1 VVLPPGDC
9 YNKSKGG
16 IIMKKLL
23 ALAVA
28 VFMALT
34 VGTAVSA
41 AGTPGAI
48 DARPQFS
55 YTLTGKKATIR
66 NRDGATLILDSVL
79 KVTEQAGHLTVYTL
93 PEPAY
98 QVDANSFAVFLA
110 DSGAFN
116 SAPASRYR
124 IFEWNADG
132 TRGKPTGEILT
143 TAQLRERGIVA
154 ECNPTTEDKH
164 WEILPDHSKGTL
176 QGLYGRYYIQLSNR
190 SIFASDNRDVGG
202 GITIKTVSSEMDSE
216 LADVVRTISVDEHH
230 QWVYLSNGR
239 WQYWEVYGA
248 EVYPISG
255 WEKINGKWYCF
266 YSYPNSDE
274 EKSTE
279 YFPGDMITGWVGE
292 SPYIDRDHGLT
303 GNIGGQY
310 YLQSDGSLKT
320 GWVKRDKDWYYL
332 DPQTLWYR
340 SGWFQDTD
348 GKWYYLSP
356 KTGKMHTDWVWDSG
370 NWYYCGQGGSICRD
384 GWYPVYPASS
394 GGVAQVGDWNGFRY
408 FRADGTMATGWVMLN
423 HAWHYFKEDGG
434 PYHGWLLWKNEWYY
448 IKQGRMLTN
457 ASVDGFYLGKNG
469 AWIQ

>member
-1 VVLPPGDC
+1 MVLPPGDC

-34 VGTAVSA
+34 VGTSVSA

-239 WQYWEVYGA
+239 WQYWEVYGSQTS
-248 EVYPISG
+248 PISG
-255 WEKINGKWYCF
+255 WEKIDDKWYYF
-266 YSYPNSDE
+266 YPYSDGE
-274 EKSTE
+274 GE
-279 YFPGDMITGWVGE
+279 YSQGDMVTGWTDSG
-292 SPYIDRDHGLT
+292 SPLKWDPTKISGP
-303 GNIGGQY
+303 Y
-310 YLQSDGSLKT
+310 YLQADGSLKT
-320 GWVKRDKDWYYL
+320 GWVQRDKDWYYV
-332 DPQTLWYR
+332 DPETLWCR
-340 SGWFQDTD
+340 TGWFKDTD
-348 GKWYYLSP
+348 GKWYYLSL
-356 KTGKMHTDWVWDSG
+356 KTGKMHTGWIWDNG
-370 NWYYCGQGGSICRD
+370 KWYYCGWDGSICRD
-384 GWYPVYPASS
+384 GWYPTIAPKEGVVLLGNWS
-394 GGVAQVGDWNGFRY
+394 GFHY
-408 FRADGTMATGWVMLN
+408 FRPDGAMAVGWQKISHDWYYFNADGSQYN
-423 HAWHYFKEDGG
+423 
-434 PYHGWLLWKNEWYY
+434 GWLLWKNEWYY

-457 ASVDGFYLGKNG
+457 TFVDGFYLGKNG
-469 AWIQ
+469 VWIQ

>member
-1 VVLPPGDC
+1 MVLPPGDC

-23 ALAVA
+23 ALAAA

-202 GITIKTVSSEMDSE
+202 GITIKTVSSETDSQ

-230 QWVYLSNGR
+230 QWAYLSNGR

-255 WEKINGKWYCF
+255 WEKINGKWYYF
-266 YSYPNSDE
+266 YPYSDGE
-274 EKSTE
+274 GE
-279 YFPGDMITGWVGE
+279 YSRGDMVTGWAKSGPSLNWDPTKVSG
-292 SPYIDRDHGLT
+292 P
-303 GNIGGQY
+303 Y
-310 YLQSDGSLKT
+310 YLQADGSLKT
-320 GWVKRDKDWYYL
+320 GWVKRDKDWYYV
-332 DPQTLWYR
+332 DPETLWCR
-340 SGWFQDTD
+340 TGWFKDTD

-356 KTGKMHTDWVWDSG
+356 ETGKMHTSWIWDNG
-370 NWYYCGQGGSICRD
+370 KWYYCGWDGSICRD
-384 GWYPVYPASS
+384 GWYPTIAPKEGVVLLGNWS
-394 GGVAQVGDWNGFRY
+394 GFHY
-408 FRADGTMATGWVMLN
+408 FRPDGAMAVGWQKIDHYWYYLNADGSRYN
-423 HAWHYFKEDGG
+423 
-434 PYHGWLLWKNEWYY
+434 GWLLWKDKWYY
-448 IKQGRMLTN
+448 LKDGVMQRSTT
-457 ASVDGFYLGKNG
+457 VDGYWLNG
-469 AWIQ
+469 FGVWVP

>member
-1 VVLPPGDC
+1 MVLPPGDC

-23 ALAVA
+23 ALAAA

-34 VGTAVSA
+34 VGTSVSA

-202 GITIKTVSSEMDSE
+202 GVTIKTVSSEMDSE

-239 WQYWEVYGA
+239 WQYWEVYGSQTS
-248 EVYPISG
+248 PISG
-255 WEKINGKWYCF
+255 WEKIDDKWYYF
-266 YSYPNSDE
+266 YPYSDGE
-274 EKSTE
+274 GE
-279 YFPGDMITGWVGE
+279 YSQGDMVTGWTDSG
-292 SPYIDRDHGLT
+292 SPLKWDPTKISGP
-303 GNIGGQY
+303 Y
-310 YLQSDGSLKT
+310 YLQADGSLKT
-320 GWVKRDKDWYYL
+320 GWVQRDKDWYYL
-332 DPQTLWYR
+332 DPETLWYR
-340 SGWFQDTD
+340 IGWFQDAD
-348 GKWYYLSP
+348 GKWYYLSST
-356 KTGKMHTDWVWDSG
+356 TGKMHTGWIWDKG
-370 NWYYCGQGGSICRD
+370 KWYYCGWDGSVCRD
-384 GWYPVYPASS
+384 GWYPVTPASS
-394 GGVAQVGDWNGFRY
+394 GGVIQLGNWNGFRY
-408 FRADGTMATGWVMLN
+408 FGADGAMATGWVTID
-423 HAWHYFKEDGG
+423 HVRQYFDGDG
-434 PYHGWLLWKNEWYY
+434 SPYTGWLLWKNEWYY
-448 IKQGRMLTN
+448 IKQGKMLTN
-457 ASVDGFYLGKNG
+457 TSVDGFYLGKNG

>member
-1 VVLPPGDC
+1 
-9 YNKSKGG
+9 
-16 IIMKKLL
+16 MKKVLVWIC
-23 ALAVA
+23 AAAMWVT
-28 VFMALT
+28 VFCVPAGAAEKTELEAGVFT
-34 VGTAVSA
+34 ATLSGTTAV
-41 AGTPGAI
+41 I
-48 DARPQFS
+48 Q
-55 YTLTGKKATIR
+55 
-66 NRDGATLILDSVL
+66 NRDGATLILENAL
-79 KVTEQAGHLTVYTL
+79 KLTKEEGMIKVYTL
-93 PEPAY
+93 PDPGY
-98 QVDANSFAVFLA
+98 QVKANSFAVFLA

-239 WQYWEVYGA
+239 WQYWEVYGSQTS
-248 EVYPISG
+248 PISG
-255 WEKINGKWYCF
+255 WEKIDDKWYYF
-266 YSYPNSDE
+266 YPYSDGE
-274 EKSTE
+274 GE
-279 YFPGDMITGWVGE
+279 YSQGDMVTGWTDSG
-292 SPYIDRDHGLT
+292 SPLKWDPTKISGP
-303 GNIGGQY
+303 Y
-310 YLQSDGSLKT
+310 YLQADGSLKT

-384 GWYPVYPASS
+384 GWYPVTPASS

-408 FRADGTMATGWVMLN
+408 FRADGAMATGWVMLN

-448 IKQGRMLTN
+448 IKQGKMLTN
-457 ASVDGFYLGKNG
+457 TFVDGFYLGKNG
-469 AWIQ
+469 AWIR

>member
-1 VVLPPGDC
+1 MVLPPGDC

-23 ALAVA
+23 ALAAA
-28 VFMALT
+28 VLMALT

-230 QWVYLSNGR
+230 QWAYLSNGR
-239 WQYWEVYGA
+239 WQYWEVYGSQTS
-248 EVYPISG
+248 PISG
-255 WEKINGKWYCF
+255 WEKIDDKWYYF
-266 YSYPNSDE
+266 YPYSDGE
-274 EKSTE
+274 GE
-279 YFPGDMITGWVGE
+279 YSQGDMVTGWTDSG
-292 SPYIDRDHGLT
+292 SPLKWDPTKISGP
-303 GNIGGQY
+303 Y
-310 YLQSDGSLKT
+310 YLQADGSLKT
-320 GWVKRDKDWYYL
+320 GWVQRDKDWYYL
-332 DPQTLWYR
+332 DPETLWYR
-340 SGWFQDTD
+340 TGWFQDAD
-348 GKWYYLSP
+348 GKWYYLSST
-356 KTGKMHTDWVWDSG
+356 TGKMHTGWIWDKG
-370 NWYYCGQGGSICRD
+370 KWYYCGWDGSVCRD
-384 GWYPVYPASS
+384 GWYPVTPASS
-394 GGVAQVGDWNGFRY
+394 GGVIQLGNWNGFRY
-408 FRADGTMATGWVMLN
+408 FGADGAMATGWVTID
-423 HAWHYFKEDGG
+423 HVRQYFDGDG
-434 PYHGWLLWKNEWYY
+434 SPYTGWLSSDGKWYY
-448 IKQGRMLTN
+448 LK
-457 ASVDGFYLGKNG
+457 DGVMQVNTTIDGYQIGSDG
-469 AWIQ
+469 VWIR

>member
-1 VVLPPGDC
+1 MVLPPGDC

-23 ALAVA
+23 ALAAA

-202 GITIKTVSSEMDSE
+202 GITIKTVSSETDSQ

-230 QWVYLSNGR
+230 QWAYLSNGR

-255 WEKINGKWYCF
+255 WEKINGKWYYF
-266 YSYPNSDE
+266 YPYSDGE
-274 EKSTE
+274 GE
-279 YFPGDMITGWVGE
+279 YSRGDMVTGWAKSGPSLNWDPTKV
-292 SPYIDRDHGLT
+292 S
-303 GNIGGQY
+303 GQY
-310 YLQSDGSLKT
+310 YLQADGSLKT
-320 GWVKRDKDWYYL
+320 GWVKRDKDWYYV
-332 DPQTLWYR
+332 DPETLWCR
-340 SGWFQDTD
+340 TGWFKDTD

-356 KTGKMHTDWVWDSG
+356 ETGKMHTSWIWDNG
-370 NWYYCGQGGSICRD
+370 KWYYCGWDGSICQD
-384 GWYPVYPASS
+384 GWYPTIAPKEGVVLLGNWS
-394 GGVAQVGDWNGFRY
+394 GFHY
-408 FRADGTMATGWVMLN
+408 FRPDGAMAVGWQKIDHYWYYLNADGSRYN
-423 HAWHYFKEDGG
+423 
-434 PYHGWLLWKNEWYY
+434 GWLLWKDKWYY
-448 IKQGRMLTN
+448 LKDGVMQRSTT
-457 ASVDGFYLGKNG
+457 VDGYWLNG
-469 AWIQ
+469 FGVWVP

>member
-1 VVLPPGDC
+1 MVLPPGDC

-23 ALAVA
+23 ALAAA

-202 GITIKTVSSEMDSE
+202 GITIKTVSSETDSQ

-230 QWVYLSNGR
+230 QWAYLSNGR

-255 WEKINGKWYCF
+255 WEKINGKWYYF
-266 YSYPNSDE
+266 YPYSDGE
-274 EKSTE
+274 GE
-279 YFPGDMITGWVGE
+279 YSRGDMVTGWTDSGP
-292 SPYIDRDHGLT
+292 SLDWDPTKISGP
-303 GNIGGQY
+303 Y
-310 YLQSDGSLKT
+310 YLQADGSLKT
-320 GWVKRDKDWYYL
+320 GWVQRDKDWYYV
-332 DPQTLWYR
+332 DPETLWCR
-340 SGWFQDTD
+340 TGWFKDTD

-356 KTGKMHTDWVWDSG
+356 ETGKMHTSWIWDNG
-370 NWYYCGQGGSICRD
+370 KWYYCGWDGSICQD
-384 GWYPVYPASS
+384 GWYPTVAPKEGVVLLGNWS
-394 GGVAQVGDWNGFRY
+394 GFHY
-408 FRADGTMATGWVMLN
+408 FRPDGAMAVGWQKIDHYWYYLNADGSRYN
-423 HAWHYFKEDGG
+423 
-434 PYHGWLLWKNEWYY
+434 GWLLWKDKWYY
-448 IKQGRMLTN
+448 LKDGVMQRSTT
-457 ASVDGFYLGKNG
+457 VDGYWLNG
-469 AWIQ
+469 FGVWVP

>member
-1 VVLPPGDC
+1 MVLPPGDC

-23 ALAVA
+23 ALAAA
-28 VFMALT
+28 VLMALT
-34 VGTAVSA
+34 VGTSVSA

-98 QVDANSFAVFLA
+98 QVNANSFAVFLA

-230 QWVYLSNGR
+230 QWAYLSNGR
-239 WQYWEVYGA
+239 WQYWEVYGSQTS
-248 EVYPISG
+248 PISG
-255 WEKINGKWYCF
+255 WEKIDDKWYYF
-266 YSYPNSDE
+266 YPYSDGE
-274 EKSTE
+274 GE
-279 YFPGDMITGWVGE
+279 YSQGDMVTGWTDSG
-292 SPYIDRDHGLT
+292 SPLKWDPTKISGP
-303 GNIGGQY
+303 Y
-310 YLQSDGSLKT
+310 YLQADGSLKT
-320 GWVKRDKDWYYL
+320 GWVQRDKDWYYL
-332 DPQTLWYR
+332 DPETLWYR
-340 SGWFQDTD
+340 TGWFQDAD
-348 GKWYYLSP
+348 GKWYYLSST
-356 KTGKMHTDWVWDSG
+356 TGKMHTGWIWDKG
-370 NWYYCGQGGSICRD
+370 KWYYCGWDGSVCRD
-384 GWYPVYPASS
+384 GWYPVTPASS
-394 GGVAQVGDWNGFRY
+394 GGVIQLGNWNGFRY
-408 FRADGTMATGWVMLN
+408 FGADGAMATGWVTID
-423 HAWHYFKEDGG
+423 HVRQYFDGDG
-434 PYHGWLLWKNEWYY
+434 SPYTGWLLWKNEWYY
-448 IKQGRMLTN
+448 IKQGKMLTN
-457 ASVDGFYLGKNG
+457 TSVDGFYLGKNG

>member
-1 VVLPPGDC
+1 
-9 YNKSKGG
+9 
-16 IIMKKLL
+16 MKKLL
-23 ALAVA
+23 ALAAA

-79 KVTEQAGHLTVYTL
+79 KVTEQAGHLMVYTL

-230 QWVYLSNGR
+230 QWAYLSNGR
-239 WQYWEVYGA
+239 WQYWEVYGSQTS
-248 EVYPISG
+248 PISG
-255 WEKINGKWYCF
+255 WEKIDDKWYYF
-266 YSYPNSDE
+266 YPYSDGE
-274 EKSTE
+274 GE
-279 YFPGDMITGWVGE
+279 YSQGDMVTGWTDSG
-292 SPYIDRDHGLT
+292 SPLKWDPTKISGP
-303 GNIGGQY
+303 Y
-310 YLQSDGSLKT
+310 YLQADGSLKT

-356 KTGKMHTDWVWDSG
+356 KTGKMHTGWIWDKG
-370 NWYYCGQGGSICRD
+370 KWYYCGWDGSVCRD
-384 GWYPVYPASS
+384 GWYPVTPASS
-394 GGVAQVGDWNGFRY
+394 GGVIQLGNWNGFRY
-408 FRADGTMATGWVMLN
+408 FGADGAMATGWVTID
-423 HAWHYFKEDGG
+423 HVRQYFDGDG
-434 PYHGWLLWKNEWYY
+434 SPYTGWLLWKNEWYY

-457 ASVDGFYLGKNG
+457 TSVDGFYLGKNG

>member
-1 VVLPPGDC
+1 
-9 YNKSKGG
+9 
-16 IIMKKLL
+16 MKKLL
-23 ALAVA
+23 ALAAA

-34 VGTAVSA
+34 VGTSVSA

-230 QWVYLSNGR
+230 QWAYLSNGR
-239 WQYWEVYGA
+239 WQYWEVYGSQTS
-248 EVYPISG
+248 PISG
-255 WEKINGKWYCF
+255 WEKIDDKWYYF
-266 YSYPNSDE
+266 YPYSDGE
-274 EKSTE
+274 GE
-279 YFPGDMITGWVGE
+279 YSQGDMVTGWTDSG
-292 SPYIDRDHGLT
+292 SPLKWDPTKISGP
-303 GNIGGQY
+303 Y
-310 YLQSDGSLKT
+310 YLQADGSLKT
-320 GWVKRDKDWYYL
+320 GWVQRDKDWYYL
-332 DPQTLWYR
+332 DPETLWYR
-340 SGWFQDTD
+340 TGWFQDAD
-348 GKWYYLSP
+348 GKWYYLSST
-356 KTGKMHTDWVWDSG
+356 TGKMHTGWIWDKG
-370 NWYYCGQGGSICRD
+370 KWYYCGWDGSVCRD
-384 GWYPVYPASS
+384 GWYPVTPASS
-394 GGVAQVGDWNGFRY
+394 GGVIQLGNWNGFRY
-408 FRADGTMATGWVMLN
+408 FGADGAMATGWVTID
-423 HAWHYFKEDGG
+423 HVRQYFDGDG
-434 PYHGWLLWKNEWYY
+434 SPYTGWLLWKNEWYY

-457 ASVDGFYLGKNG
+457 TSVDGFYLGKNG

>member
-1 VVLPPGDC
+1 MVLPPGDC

-230 QWVYLSNGR
+230 QWAYLSNGR
-239 WQYWEVYGA
+239 WQYWEVYGSQTS
-248 EVYPISG
+248 PISG
-255 WEKINGKWYCF
+255 WEKIDDKWYYF
-266 YSYPNSDE
+266 YPYSDGE
-274 EKSTE
+274 GE
-279 YFPGDMITGWVGE
+279 YSQGDMVTGWTDSG
-292 SPYIDRDHGLT
+292 SPLKWDPTKISGP
-303 GNIGGQY
+303 Y
-310 YLQSDGSLKT
+310 YLQADGSLKT
-320 GWVKRDKDWYYL
+320 GWVQRDKDWYYL
-332 DPQTLWYR
+332 DPETLWYR
-340 SGWFQDTD
+340 TGWFQDAD
-348 GKWYYLSP
+348 GKWYYLSST
-356 KTGKMHTDWVWDSG
+356 TGKMHTGWIWDKG
-370 NWYYCGQGGSICRD
+370 KWYYCGWDGSVCRD
-384 GWYPVYPASS
+384 GWYPVTPASS
-394 GGVAQVGDWNGFRY
+394 GGVIQLGNWNGFRY
-408 FRADGTMATGWVMLN
+408 FGADGAMATGWVTID
-423 HAWHYFKEDGG
+423 HVRQYFDGDG
-434 PYHGWLLWKNEWYY
+434 SPYTGWLLWKNKWYY

-457 ASVDGFYLGKNG
+457 TSVDGFYLGKNG

>member
-1 VVLPPGDC
+1 MVLPPGDC

-23 ALAVA
+23 ALAAA

-202 GITIKTVSSEMDSE
+202 GITIKTVSSEMDSQ

-239 WQYWEVYGA
+239 WQYWEVYGSQTS
-248 EVYPISG
+248 PISG
-255 WEKINGKWYCF
+255 WEKIDDKWYYF
-266 YSYPNSDE
+266 YPYSDGE
-274 EKSTE
+274 GE
-279 YFPGDMITGWVGE
+279 YSQGDMVTGWTDSG
-292 SPYIDRDHGLT
+292 SPLKWDPTKISGP
-303 GNIGGQY
+303 Y
-310 YLQSDGSLKT
+310 YLQADGSLKT
-320 GWVKRDKDWYYL
+320 GWVQRDKDWYYL
-332 DPQTLWYR
+332 DPETLWYR
-340 SGWFQDTD
+340 TGWFQDAD
-348 GKWYYLSP
+348 GKWYYLSST
-356 KTGKMHTDWVWDSG
+356 TGKMHTGWIWDKG
-370 NWYYCGQGGSICRD
+370 KWYYCGWDGSVCRD
-384 GWYPVYPASS
+384 GWYPVTPASS
-394 GGVAQVGDWNGFRY
+394 GGVIQLGNWNGFRY
-408 FRADGTMATGWVMLN
+408 FGADGAMATGWVTID
-423 HAWHYFKEDGG
+423 HVRQYFDGDG
-434 PYHGWLLWKNEWYY
+434 SPYTGWLLWKNKWYY

-457 ASVDGFYLGKNG
+457 TSVDGFYLGKNG

>member
-1 VVLPPGDC
+1 MVLPPGDC

-23 ALAVA
+23 ALAAA

-34 VGTAVSA
+34 VGTSVSA

-79 KVTEQAGHLTVYTL
+79 KVTEQAGHLMVYTL

-202 GITIKTVSSEMDSE
+202 GITIKTVSSEMDSQ

-239 WQYWEVYGA
+239 WQYWEVYGSQTS
-248 EVYPISG
+248 PISG
-255 WEKINGKWYCF
+255 WEKIDDKWYYF
-266 YSYPNSDE
+266 YPYSDGE
-274 EKSTE
+274 GE
-279 YFPGDMITGWVGE
+279 YSQGDMVTGWTDSG
-292 SPYIDRDHGLT
+292 SPLKWDPTKISGP
-303 GNIGGQY
+303 Y
-310 YLQSDGSLKT
+310 YLQADGSLKT
-320 GWVKRDKDWYYL
+320 GWVQRDKDWYYL
-332 DPQTLWYR
+332 DPETLWYR
-340 SGWFQDTD
+340 TGWFQDAD
-348 GKWYYLSP
+348 GKWYYLSST
-356 KTGKMHTDWVWDSG
+356 TGKMHTGWIWDKG
-370 NWYYCGQGGSICRD
+370 KWYYCGWDGSVCRD
-384 GWYPVYPASS
+384 GWYPVTPASS
-394 GGVAQVGDWNGFRY
+394 GGVIQLGNWNGFRY
-408 FRADGTMATGWVMLN
+408 FGADGAMATGWVTID
-423 HAWHYFKEDGG
+423 HVRQYFDGDG
-434 PYHGWLLWKNEWYY
+434 SPYTGWLLWKNKWYY

-457 ASVDGFYLGKNG
+457 TSVDGFYLGKNG

>member
-1 VVLPPGDC
+1 MVLPPGDC

-23 ALAVA
+23 ALAAA

-202 GITIKTVSSEMDSE
+202 GITIKTVSSETDSQ

-230 QWVYLSNGR
+230 QWAYLSNGR

-255 WEKINGKWYCF
+255 WEKINGKWYYF
-266 YSYPNSDE
+266 YPYSDGE
-274 EKSTE
+274 GE
-279 YFPGDMITGWVGE
+279 YSRGDMVTGWTDSGP
-292 SPYIDRDHGLT
+292 SLDWDPTKISGP
-303 GNIGGQY
+303 Y
-310 YLQSDGSLKT
+310 YLQADGSLKT
-320 GWVKRDKDWYYL
+320 GWVQRDKDWYYV
-332 DPQTLWYR
+332 DPETLWCR
-340 SGWFQDTD
+340 TGWFKDTD

-356 KTGKMHTDWVWDSG
+356 KTGKMHTGWIWDNG
-370 NWYYCGQGGSICRD
+370 KWYYCGWDGSICQD
-384 GWYPVYPASS
+384 GWYPTVAPKEGVVLLGNWS
-394 GGVAQVGDWNGFRY
+394 GFHY
-408 FRADGTMATGWVMLN
+408 FRPDGAMAVGWQKIDHYWYYLNADGSRYN
-423 HAWHYFKEDGG
+423 
-434 PYHGWLLWKNEWYY
+434 GWLLWKDKWYY
-448 IKQGRMLTN
+448 LKDGVMQRSTT
-457 ASVDGFYLGKNG
+457 VDGYWLNG
-469 AWIQ
+469 FGVWVP

>member
-1 VVLPPGDC
+1 
-9 YNKSKGG
+9 
-16 IIMKKLL
+16 MKKLL
-23 ALAVA
+23 ALAAA

-34 VGTAVSA
+34 VGTSVSA

-176 QGLYGRYYIQLSNR
+176 QGLYLYGRYYIQLSNR

-255 WEKINGKWYCF
+255 WEKINGKWYYF
-266 YSYPNSDE
+266 YPYSDGE
-274 EKSTE
+274 GE
-279 YFPGDMITGWVGE
+279 YSRGDMVTGWTDSG
-292 SPYIDRDHGLT
+292 SPLKWDPTKISGP
-303 GNIGGQY
+303 Y
-310 YLQSDGSLKT
+310 YLQADGSLKT
-320 GWVKRDKDWYYL
+320 GWVQRDKDWYYL
-332 DPQTLWYR
+332 DPETLWYR
-340 SGWFQDTD
+340 TGWFQDAD

-356 KTGKMHTDWVWDSG
+356 KTGKMHTDWIWDNG
-370 NWYYCGQGGSICRD
+370 KWYYCGWDGSICRD
-384 GWYPVYPASS
+384 GWYPTIAPKEGAVLLGNWS
-394 GGVAQVGDWNGFRY
+394 GFHY
-408 FRADGTMATGWVMLN
+408 FRPDGAMAVGWQKIDHYWYYLNADGSRYN
-423 HAWHYFKEDGG
+423 
-434 PYHGWLLWKNEWYY
+434 GWLPWKNEWYY
-448 IKQGRMLTN
+448 IKQGKMLTN
-457 ASVDGFYLGKNG
+457 TSVDGFYLGKNG

>member
-1 VVLPPGDC
+1 
-9 YNKSKGG
+9 
-16 IIMKKLL
+16 MKKLL
-23 ALAVA
+23 ALAAA

-34 VGTAVSA
+34 VGTSVSA

-202 GITIKTVSSEMDSE
+202 GVTIKTVSSEMDSE

-239 WQYWEVYGA
+239 WQYWEVYGSQTS
-248 EVYPISG
+248 PISG
-255 WEKINGKWYCF
+255 WEKIDDKWYYF
-266 YSYPNSDE
+266 YPYSDGE
-274 EKSTE
+274 GE
-279 YFPGDMITGWVGE
+279 YSQGDMVTGWTDSG
-292 SPYIDRDHGLT
+292 SPLKWDPTKISGP
-303 GNIGGQY
+303 Y
-310 YLQSDGSLKT
+310 YLQADGSLKT
-320 GWVKRDKDWYYL
+320 GWVQRDKDWYYL
-332 DPQTLWYR
+332 DPETLWYR
-340 SGWFQDTD
+340 IGWFQDAD
-348 GKWYYLSP
+348 GKWYYLSST
-356 KTGKMHTDWVWDSG
+356 TGKMHTGWIWDKG
-370 NWYYCGQGGSICRD
+370 KWYYCGWDGSVCRD
-384 GWYPVYPASS
+384 GWYPVTPASS
-394 GGVAQVGDWNGFRY
+394 GGVIQLGNWNGFRY
-408 FRADGTMATGWVMLN
+408 FGADGAMATGWVTID
-423 HAWHYFKEDGG
+423 HVRQYFDGDG
-434 PYHGWLLWKNEWYY
+434 SPYTGWLLWKNEWYY
-448 IKQGRMLTN
+448 IKQGKMLTN
-457 ASVDGFYLGKNG
+457 TSVDGFYLGKNG

>member
-1 VVLPPGDC
+1 
-9 YNKSKGG
+9 
-16 IIMKKLL
+16 MKKLL
-23 ALAVA
+23 ALAAA

-34 VGTAVSA
+34 VGTSVSA

-143 TAQLRERGIVA
+143 TAELLKRGIVA

-230 QWVYLSNGR
+230 QWAYLSNGR
-239 WQYWEVYGA
+239 WQYWEVYGSQTS
-248 EVYPISG
+248 PISG
-255 WEKINGKWYCF
+255 WEKIDDKWYYF
-266 YSYPNSDE
+266 YPYSDGE
-274 EKSTE
+274 GE
-279 YFPGDMITGWVGE
+279 YSQGDMVTGWTDSG
-292 SPYIDRDHGLT
+292 SPLKWDPTKISGP
-303 GNIGGQY
+303 Y
-310 YLQSDGSLKT
+310 YLQADGSLKT
-320 GWVKRDKDWYYL
+320 GWVQRDKDWYYL
-332 DPQTLWYR
+332 DPETLWYR
-340 SGWFQDTD
+340 TGWFQDAD
-348 GKWYYLSP
+348 GKWYYLSST
-356 KTGKMHTDWVWDSG
+356 TGKMHTGWIWDKG
-370 NWYYCGQGGSICRD
+370 KWYYCGWDGSVCRD
-384 GWYPVYPASS
+384 GWYPVTPASS
-394 GGVAQVGDWNGFRY
+394 GGVIQLGNWNGFRY
-408 FRADGTMATGWVMLN
+408 FGADGAMATGWVTID
-423 HAWHYFKEDGG
+423 HVRQYFDGDG
-434 PYHGWLLWKNEWYY
+434 SPYTGWLLWKNEWYY

-457 ASVDGFYLGKNG
+457 TSVDGFYLGKNG

>member
-1 VVLPPGDC
+1 
-9 YNKSKGG
+9 
-16 IIMKKLL
+16 MKKLL

-34 VGTAVSA
+34 VGTSVSA

-239 WQYWEVYGA
+239 WQYWEVYGSQTS
-248 EVYPISG
+248 PISG
-255 WEKINGKWYCF
+255 WEKIDDKWYYF
-266 YSYPNSDE
+266 YPYSDGE
-274 EKSTE
+274 GE
-279 YFPGDMITGWVGE
+279 YSQGDMVTGWTDSG
-292 SPYIDRDHGLT
+292 SPLKWDPTKISGP
-303 GNIGGQY
+303 Y
-310 YLQSDGSLKT
+310 YLQADGSLKT
-320 GWVKRDKDWYYL
+320 GWVQRDKDWYYL
-332 DPQTLWYR
+332 DPETLWYR
-340 SGWFQDTD
+340 TGWFQDAD
-348 GKWYYLSP
+348 GKWYYLSST
-356 KTGKMHTDWVWDSG
+356 TGKMHTGWIWDKG
-370 NWYYCGQGGSICRD
+370 KWYYCGWDGSVCRD
-384 GWYPVYPASS
+384 GWYPVTPASS
-394 GGVAQVGDWNGFRY
+394 GGVIQLGNWNGFRY
-408 FRADGTMATGWVMLN
+408 FGADGAMATGWVTID
-423 HAWHYFKEDGG
+423 HVRQYFDGDG
-434 PYHGWLLWKNEWYY
+434 SPYTGWLLWKNEWYY

-457 ASVDGFYLGKNG
+457 TSVDGFYLGKNG